1 LLDVIL
7 RPTKKISEVDVRLE
21 KAGILFNI
29 GSVKSNI
36 AASADRFTAEGLAIA
51 GKEFQVGA
59 AGPQDKYNCKNLL

>member
-1 LLDVIL
+1 M
-7 RPTKKISEVDVRLE
+7 DVRLE

-59 AGPQDKYNCKNLL
+59 AGPQDKYNRKNLL